1 MQKYNPEIA
10 IYAGTFDPITNG
22 HIDILQR
29 ALSVFSKVY
38 LAVAAGGPRSAAKT
52 TFFDSNDRVNLAK
65 ESLLATLSK
74 DYSSRVE
81 VEQFDGMLVDFA
93 KEKNAKVIIRGLRA
107 VSDYEYESQLAHT
120 NRLLSPEMETI
131 FFVTSGSNS
140 FISSSIV
147 RNIALNGGDISQM
160 VPKEVVD
167 AFKVSDVKN

>member
-1 MQKYNPEIA
+1 MFKYNPEVA

-22 HIDILQR
+22 HLDILQR
-29 ALSVFSKVY
+29 ALSVFSVVY

-52 TFFDSNDRVNLAK
+52 TYFDTDDRVNLAK
-65 ESLLATLSK
+65 ASVLTSMSKESS
-74 DYSSRVE
+74 DRVI
-81 VEQFDGMLVDFA
+81 VEKFDGMLVDFA
-93 KEKNAKVIIRGLRA
+93 KIKNAKVIIRGLRA

-160 VPKEVVD
+160 FPKEVVD
-167 AFKVSDVKN
+167 AFKVD